1 MISVDGRSHFSMDD
15 ASSSSSCTD
24 NSRETPVS
32 STVTPYIVSAT
43 SIVPLRCVTT
53 MNCVCSANSCRKRP
67 KRMTF
72 ASSSGAS
79 ISSSTEKGDGR

>member
-1 MISVDGRSHFSMDD
+1 MAPESL
-15 ASSSSSCTD
+15 SSSSSRTD
-24 NSRETPVS
+24 SRRETPDS

-79 ISSSTEKGDGR
+79 ISSSTENGDGR